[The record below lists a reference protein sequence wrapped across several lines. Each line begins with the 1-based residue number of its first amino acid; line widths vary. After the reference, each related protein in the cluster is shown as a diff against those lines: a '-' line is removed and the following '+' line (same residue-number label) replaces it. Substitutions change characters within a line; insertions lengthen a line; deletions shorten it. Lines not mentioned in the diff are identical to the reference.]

1 MDKYWFPA
9 VFESCSEGGY
19 SVTFPD
25 LPGIVTEGDTIEDAL
40 VMAKDALELH
50 LYGMEKDQEEIP
62 CPSFPSKI
70 QPSDGAF
77 VSIIEAWMPLVREQ
91 MLSKAVKKTL
101 TIPQWL
107 NEIAEEK
114 KVNYSQI
121 LQLALK
127 EHLDVK
133 EPSYLKK

>member
-9 VFESCSEGGY
+9 VFESCAEGGY

-25 LPGIVTEGDTIEDAL
+25 LPGIVTEGDTLEDAL

-50 LYGMEKDQEEIP
+50 LYGMEKDNEEIP
-62 CPSFPSKI
+62 HPSLPSTI
-70 QPSDGAF
+70 QPEDDAF

-121 LQLALK
+121 LQSALK
-127 EHLDVK
+127 EYLDVK